1 MKTVVLG
8 PRPIEL
14 EELIERRRALGQD
27 LYDEVWEGT
36 YHMAPAP
43 HSRHSRLGVELT
55 RLMLPLAEAA
65 GLVGM
70 DPFNLGEP
78 DDYRV
83 PDHGWLRDEPNS
95 TYLPTAAIVV
105 EILSPDDETFE
116 KLPFYAAHE
125 VDEVIIVD
133 PMARRVKIFAL
144 AYGRYEESGT
154 STLLN
159 VSVGDLSAA
168 VRWPD

>member
-1 MKTVVLG
+1 
-8 PRPIEL
+8 
-14 EELIERRRALGQD
+14 
-27 LYDEVWEGT
+27 
-36 YHMAPAP
+36 MAPAP

-133 PMARRVKIFAL
+133 PMAQRVRIFAL
-144 AYGRYEESGT
+144 AYGRYEESGA

-159 VSVGDLSAA
+159 VSVGELSAA
-168 VRWPD
+168 IRWPD

>member
-1 MKTVVLG
+1 
-8 PRPIEL
+8 
-14 EELIERRRALGQD
+14 
-27 LYDEVWEGT
+27 
-36 YHMAPAP
+36 
-43 HSRHSRLGVELT
+43 
-55 RLMLPLAEAA
+55 
-65 GLVGM
+65 M

-78 DDYRV
+78 DGYRV

-116 KLPFYAAHE
+116 KLPLYAAHE

-133 PMARRVKIFAL
+133 PVAQRVRIFAL
-144 AYGRYEESGT
+144 AYGRDEESGT

-159 VSVGDLSAA
+159 VGVGELSAA
-168 VRWPD
+168 IRWPD